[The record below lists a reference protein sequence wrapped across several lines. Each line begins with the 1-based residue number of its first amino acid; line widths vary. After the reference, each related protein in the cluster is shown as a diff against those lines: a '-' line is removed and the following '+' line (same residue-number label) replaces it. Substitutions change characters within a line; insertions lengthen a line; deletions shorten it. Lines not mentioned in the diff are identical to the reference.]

1 MAFGDSLSHL
11 EEIRSMW
18 ISDHPQQEPTSLCV
32 RPKDLGMLHE
42 YYPPPIIP
50 GISLFSLL
58 ETGANMLLV

>member
-11 EEIRSMW
+11 VGIRSMW
-18 ISDHPQQEPTSLCV
+18 ISDHPQEESTSLCV

-42 YYPPPIIP
+42 YHPPPAIP
-50 GISLFSLL
+50 GTSLFSLL